1 MAHYYLLPDAEFGH
15 RPVIGPDTTAGTTQ
29 GPLSQVV
36 RLSGAG
42 GIGAT
47 MVAGPTHHQVG
58 SAVKVSTQACAKRL
72 TLQPVRQIRM
82 APRPGQSAVARV
94 AAARRAAAPHHPH
107 VPTCLC

>member
-1 MAHYYLLPDAEFGH
+1 M
-15 RPVIGPDTTAGTTQ
+15 IGPDTTAGTTQ

-72 TLQPVRQIRM
+72 TLQPVRQIRKWLRV
-82 APRPGQSAVARV
+82 PDRVQLPEWRPLAVPLRRTTRTCRHASARIV
-94 AAARRAAAPHHPH
+94 
-107 VPTCLC
+107 TGSLC